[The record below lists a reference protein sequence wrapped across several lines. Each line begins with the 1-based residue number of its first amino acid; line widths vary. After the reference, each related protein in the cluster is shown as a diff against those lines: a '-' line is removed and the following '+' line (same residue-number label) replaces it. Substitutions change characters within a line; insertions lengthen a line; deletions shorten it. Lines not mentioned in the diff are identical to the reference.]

1 MHGERYDLSNLL
13 ENICIKHNMY
23 YINPVREINKKG
35 YNIKDVVQEEIKI
48 YHYNNEGHRIMSEIY
63 EEYINKYRP
72 VQSKA

>member
-1 MHGERYDLSNLL
+1 
-13 ENICIKHNMY
+13 MY